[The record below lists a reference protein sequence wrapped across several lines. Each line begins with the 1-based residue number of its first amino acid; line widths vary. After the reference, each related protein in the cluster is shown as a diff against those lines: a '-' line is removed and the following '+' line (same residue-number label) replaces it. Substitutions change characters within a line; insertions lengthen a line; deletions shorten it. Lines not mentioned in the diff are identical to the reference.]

1 MNADIRPR
9 DDQSNPRPRPAAPTS
24 QPASFPVGSAA
35 PAVLTSKMLDC
46 GAEDVPPGL
55 VLEDIVVERVPGGGG
70 ETDDGRTGA
79 ADDCREGSGT

>member
-1 MNADIRPR
+1 MNVDITLR

-35 PAVLTSKMLDC
+35 PAVLTSTMLDR

-55 VLEDIVVERVPGGGG
+55 VFEDIVVECVTGGGT
-70 ETDDGRTGA
+70 EEY
-79 ADDCREGSGT
+79 CREGSGT